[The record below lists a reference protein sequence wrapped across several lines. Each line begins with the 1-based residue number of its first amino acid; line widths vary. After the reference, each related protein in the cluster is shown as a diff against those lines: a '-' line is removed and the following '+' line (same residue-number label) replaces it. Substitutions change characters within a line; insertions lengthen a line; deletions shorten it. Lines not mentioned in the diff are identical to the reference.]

1 MESLQGMIRQLEAW
15 WGYTLRCVQSPG
27 CDSARIWV
35 TIAAVVVA
43 LTGLVILRKMVRKYL
58 AYSAER
64 LRVAE
69 KARVADVE
77 TLSRYR
83 VDSDKFYAGQEQADI
98 EQRIRQALAE
108 RKAKDQGQPGPGASG
123 RSDGTE

>member
-1 MESLQGMIRQLEAW
+1 MIRQLEAW
-15 WGYTLRCVQSPG
+15 WGYTLRCAQSPG
-27 CDSARIWV
+27 CDSSW
-35 TIAAVVVA
+35 TWMGIAAAVGV
-43 LTGLVILRKMVRKYL
+43 LIGLIVLRRSVRKYF

-83 VDSDKFYAGQEQADI
+83 VDSEKFFAGQEQADV
-98 EQRIRQALAE
+98 EQRIRQALEE
-108 RKAKDQGQPGPGASG
+108 RKARDQGQPRPGASG
-123 RSDGTE
+123 KSDGTG

>member
-1 MESLQGMIRQLEAW
+1 MIRQLEAW
-15 WGYTLRCVQSPG
+15 WGYTLRCAQSPG
-27 CDSARIWV
+27 CDSTWTWV

-43 LTGLVILRKMVRKYL
+43 LTGLVILRKMVRKYF

-98 EQRIRQALAE
+98 EQRIRQALEE
-108 RKAKDQGQPGPGASG
+108 RKAKDQGQPRPGASG